1 MPHAQVNGQRL
12 YYEDTGGDGPAIL
25 FSHGLLMDSSM
36 FAPQVQ
42 ALANLGWRCICWD
55 ERAHG
60 QTATGECA
68 PFSYYD
74 SADDAV
80 ALLAHLGVQRAVF
93 AGMSQGG
100 YLSLRAALRH
110 PDAVRA
116 LVLIDTQA
124 LPEEEHKM
132 AGHQMIVQEWLQS
145 GLSDERA
152 RTIEHIILGQGWEG
166 AAAWRAK
173 WQQMRPGDLLA
184 AFTTLASRDD
194 ISGEIARIQV
204 PALVIHGDADQAID
218 IGRARAMADSLPQA
232 RMVVI
237 PGAGHAPNLTHPQP
251 VNEALLDFLRQ
262 LPD

>member
-1 MPHAQVNGQRL
+1 MPYAQVNGQRL
-12 YYEDTGGDGPAIL
+12 YYEDTGGTGPAIA
-25 FSHGLLMDSSM
+25 FSHGLLMDASM

-42 ALANLGWRCICWD
+42 ALRQQGWRCIAWD

-60 QTATGECA
+60 QTATGSCA

-74 SADDAV
+74 SASDLV
-80 ALLAHLGVQRAVF
+80 ALLAQLGIERAVL

-110 PDAVRA
+110 PQVVRA

-132 AGHQMIVQEWLQS
+132 AGHQMIVQEWLQQ

-152 RTIEHIILGQGWEG
+152 AVIEHIILGQGWAG
-166 AAAWRAK
+166 AAHWRAQ
-173 WQQMRPGDLLA
+173 WQRMQPGDLLA
-184 AFTTLASRDD
+184 AFTTLATRDD
-194 ISGEIARIQV
+194 ISGEIHRITA
-204 PALVIHGDADQAID
+204 PALVIHGADDQAID
-218 IGRARAMADSLPQA
+218 IERARAMAASLPAA
-232 RMVVI
+232 RMVVV

-251 VNEALLDFLRQ
+251 VNAALLEFLQQ
-262 LPD
+262 LPA